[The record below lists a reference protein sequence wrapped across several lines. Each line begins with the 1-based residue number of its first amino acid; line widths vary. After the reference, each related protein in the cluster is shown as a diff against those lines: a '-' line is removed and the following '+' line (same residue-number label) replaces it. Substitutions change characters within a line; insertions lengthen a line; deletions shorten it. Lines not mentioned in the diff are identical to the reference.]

1 MASQSEPPAHV
12 GVSHVGLSVADL
24 DRSLAFYC
32 DVLRAALLVPPCDG
46 FSENFSGRMAIIR
59 LGAHGVDLFQ
69 HTANSGERFEPA
81 RTGLD
86 HLGLTVDSL
95 DDLQAWAEW
104 LDAHDV
110 PRSDI
115 RDAQGTGGIFDFVD
129 PDGIQL
135 EFYFLDQDKIRRSA
149 TFSS

>member
-12 GVSHVGLSVADL
+12 GVSHVGFSVADL
-24 DRSLAFYC
+24 DRSLRFYC
-32 DVLRAALLVPPCDG
+32 DVLTAVLMVPPCDG
-46 FSENFSGRMAIIR
+46 FSESFSGRMAIIR

-69 HTANSGERFEPA
+69 HAGNGGERFDPG

-86 HLGLTVDSL
+86 HLGLAVDSY

-104 LDAHDV
+104 LDAHDI
-110 PRSDI
+110 PRSGI
-115 RDAQGTGGIFDFVD
+115 RDAGGVGAIFDFVD

-135 EFYFLDQDKIRRSA
+135 EFFFLDQDKLSRSA

>member
-12 GVSHVGLSVADL
+12 GVSHIGFSVADL
-24 DRSLAFYC
+24 DRSLRFYC
-32 DVLRAALLVPPCDG
+32 DVLRAVVVISPCDG
-46 FSENFSGRMAIIR
+46 FSEYFSGRMALVQ
-59 LGAHGVDLFQ
+59 LGAQGVDLFQ
-69 HTANSGERFEPA
+69 HDGNGGERFEPG

-86 HLGLTVDSL
+86 HLGLAVDSY
-95 DDLQAWAEW
+95 DDLRAWAEW

-115 RDAQGTGGIFDFVD
+115 RDLGTAAIFDFAD

-135 EFYFLDQDKIRRSA
+135 EFFFLE
-149 TFSS
+149 